1 MNGERMPIQKQEIP
15 VIDLFAGPGGLSH
28 GFSSFNDPALAFRIA
43 LSIEKDNVAHRTLS
57 LRAFLRQFKNPPP
70 EYYQYIRGT
79 RIMREDLEAR
89 YPEQWKAAYK
99 EARRWELGVTPFREV
114 STAIKEAV
122 SGVPY
127 WALLGG
133 PPCQAYSVAGR
144 ARMKHSKSFSG
155 DTKHTL
161 YREYLKIVAVH
172 QPAVFVMENVKG
184 ILTSVH
190 GSREQDQ
197 PIFYQILEDLRNPH
211 AAVVDDKDVEP
222 LLPRTKHR
230 YRIYSFV
237 TKSPAGWGPDFLAPN
252 DFIIQC
258 EDWGVPQ
265 MRHRVILFGVRSDI
279 GVEPSILSE
288 LFRHETT
295 SIEEVI
301 HGLPRMRSRL
311 SKGDS
316 PKAWLSAIRKIADK
330 AILSEIG
337 NQKVRKKVE
346 KSAAVLRERIATGK
360 PFFLGSYRPRK
371 LIGWLWDDALDGVI
385 QHEAR
390 SHMPSDLIRYF
401 FVACAAQKTGVSPKL
416 RDFPLTLL
424 PNHRNVITISS
435 GTGNADKRQLED
447 FNDRF
452 RVQVK
457 GRPST
462 TITSHICKDGHY
474 YIHYDY
480 KQCRSLTVREAARL
494 QTFPDNYYFEGN
506 RTQQYHQVG
515 NAVPPLL
522 AFKLARVVANVI
534 QQCANDNRND
544 FAHDASIESELAV
557 D

>member
-1 MNGERMPIQKQEIP
+1 MDRKEIP

-28 GFSSFNDPALAFRIA
+28 GFASFSDPALAFRIK
-43 LSIEKDNVAHRTLS
+43 LSIEKDEVAHRTLS

-70 EYYQYIRGT
+70 EYYQYIRGK
-79 RIMREDLEAR
+79 RIKREDLEAR

-122 SGVPY
+122 SGYPY

-144 ARMKHSKSFSG
+144 SRMKHSKSFSG
-155 DTKHTL
+155 DKKHTL

-184 ILTSVH
+184 ILTSVY

-197 PIFYQILEDLRNPH
+197 PIFFQILQDLRNPY
-211 AAVVDDKDVEP
+211 AAVADDKDVAL
-222 LLPRTKHR
+222 LLPRVRHR

-237 TKSPAGWGPDFLAPN
+237 TRSPEGKGPDILAPD
-252 DFIIQC
+252 DFIIRC

-279 GVEPSILSE
+279 GIEPPILSE

-295 SIEEVI
+295 SVEDVI
-301 HGLPRMRSRL
+301 HGLPRVRSRL

-316 PKAWLSAIRKIADK
+316 PKAWLSAIRKIA
-330 AILSEIG
+330 ARGILSAIG
-337 NQKVRKKVE
+337 NQKVRKMVE
-346 KSAAVLRERIATGK
+346 KSATVLRKRIATGK
-360 PFFLGSYRPRK
+360 PFFKGNYRPRK
-371 LIGWLWDDALDGVI
+371 LIGWLWDDALNGVI

-401 FVACAAQKTGVSPKL
+401 FAACAAQKIGISPKL
-416 RDFPLTLL
+416 RDFPITLL
-424 PNHRNVITISS
+424 PNHRNAKAMAS
-435 GTGNADKRQLED
+435 GVRSTGMRQRMD
-447 FNDRF
+447 FPDRF
-452 RVQVK
+452 RVQIK
-457 GRPST
+457 GHPSST
-462 TITSHICKDGHY
+462 VTSHIAKDGHY
-474 YIHYDY
+474 YIHYDH

-494 QTFPDNYYFEGN
+494 QTFPDSYYFAGN

-522 AFKLARVVANVI
+522 AFKIARVVATVI
-534 QQCANDNRND
+534 HQSSEDNGKGSV
-544 FAHDASIESELAV
+544 HASTEGGLTV